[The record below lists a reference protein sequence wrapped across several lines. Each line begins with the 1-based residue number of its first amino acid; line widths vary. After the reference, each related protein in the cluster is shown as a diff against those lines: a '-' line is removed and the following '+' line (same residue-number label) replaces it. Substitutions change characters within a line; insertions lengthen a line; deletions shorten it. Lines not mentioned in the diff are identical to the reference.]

1 MSENDPIPVAVVGGG
16 NMGRNHIRVYDELPG
31 AELVGVVE
39 PDPDRAQEIV
49 DEYHVPVVDQ
59 VANLDEACAATVA
72 VPNRLHR
79 EMAETCIDNGMD
91 VLVEKPLATTIEDAE
106 AIVDAAEKAGA
117 ILQVG
122 HIERFN
128 PAIEMLH
135 DLLNDMT
142 VLAIETH
149 RLGPFNEH
157 LTNESVV
164 FDLLIHDVDIVR
176 SILNEDVSKIRGMGL
191 KHKSETWDQAT
202 AMLQYSGSVAV
213 LTASHITHGKVR
225 QLNITAEEYFI
236 SLNYQTQQIEIQQHG
251 SEQTTSIL
259 GQSGY
264 RTETRTESPFVNT
277 REPLKNELEHFLN
290 CVQTHTQPR
299 VSGED
304 GVEAIRLINSIESVL
319 DD

>member
-1 MSENDPIPVAVVGGG
+1 MSDREPVPVAVVGGG
-16 NMGRNHIRVYDELPG
+16 NMGANHIRVYDELPD

-39 PDPDRAQEIV
+39 PDPDRAQEIA
-49 DEYHVPVVDQ
+49 DEYHVPVVGQ
-59 VANLDEACAATVA
+59 VDDLEGASAVTIA
-72 VPNRLHR
+72 VPNRFHR
-79 EMAETCIDNGMD
+79 EVAETCIDRGLD
-91 VLVEKPLATTIEDAE
+91 VLVEKPLATSVEEAE
-106 AIVDAAEKAGA
+106 AIADAAEEAGA

-128 PAIEMLH
+128 PAVEMLH
-135 DLLNDMT
+135 DLLDTMT

-164 FDLLIHDVDIVR
+164 FDLLIHDVDIIR
-176 SILNEDVSKIRGMGL
+176 SILGDDIDKIRGMGL

-202 AMLQYSGSVAV
+202 AMLQYPGSVAV

-225 QLNITAEEYFI
+225 RLNVTAEECFI

-264 RTETRTESPFVNT
+264 RTETRTESPFVST
-277 REPLKNELEHFLN
+277 REPLKNELEHFLY
-290 CVQTHTQPR
+290 CVRTRTKPR

-304 GVEAIRLINSIESVL
+304 GVEAIRLINSIETAL
-319 DD
+319 EQ

>member
-1 MSENDPIPVAVVGGG
+1 MNGRDPVPVAVVGGG
-16 NMGRNHIRVYDELPG
+16 NMGVNHIRVYDELPE
-31 AELVGVVE
+31 AEFVGVVE
-39 PDPDRAQEIV
+39 PDPERAEEIA
-49 DEYHVPVVDQ
+49 DEYGVPVVDR
-59 VANLDEACAATVA
+59 VADLEGARAATVA

-79 EMAETCIDNGMD
+79 EVAQTCLDEGMD
-91 VLVEKPLATTIEDAE
+91 VLVEKPLATTVADAE
-106 AIVDAAEKAGA
+106 AIVDAAEEAGA
-117 ILQVG
+117 VLQVG

-128 PAIEMLH
+128 PAIETLR

-164 FDLLIHDVDIVR
+164 FDLLLHDIDIVR
-176 SILNEDVSKIRGMGL
+176 SILGADIEKIRGMGL

-202 AMLQYSGSVAV
+202 AMLQYPDSVAV
-213 LTASHITHGKVR
+213 LTTSHITHGKVR
-225 QLNITAEEYFI
+225 RLNVTAEECFI

-251 SEQTTSIL
+251 SEETTSIL

-264 RTETRTESPFVNT
+264 RTETRTESPFVST

-290 CVQTHTQPR
+290 CVRTRTQPK

-304 GVEAIRLINSIESVL
+304 GVEAIRLV
-319 DD
+319 D